1 MRRVLISFAAVGA
14 ILGVPMLVL
23 QRSVAETRFA
33 AIVLVAIWIGLVGL
47 GLLAYAWR
55 RPGSRVLVL
64 GPYVAIVAAT
74 VLVGYLTGFR
84 DTRVDEDVVM
94 ASVRASDAESV
105 AGLSGESADEQRR
118 AATRPIELARGRFS
132 GEDGH
137 AGTGVAA
144 LVEQPGGDRLLT
156 FTRFDVDP
164 GVDVDVYLTR
174 SADDVSDRIELGGLK
189 GNVGDQQYEVPA
201 DADLSAYSYVVL
213 WCKPFTVRIA
223 VAALDA

>member
-1 MRRVLISFAAVGA
+1 M
-14 ILGVPMLVL
+14 
-23 QRSVAETRFA
+23 
-33 AIVLVAIWIGLVGL
+33 
-47 GLLAYAWR
+47 
-55 RPGSRVLVL
+55 L
-64 GPYVAIVAAT
+64 GPYAAIVAAT

-105 AGLSGESADEQRR
+105 AGLSGESATS

-174 SADDVSDRIELGGLK
+174 SADDVSDRVELGGLK
-189 GNVGDQQYEVPA
+189 GNVGDQQYEIPA
-201 DADLSAYSYVVL
+201 DADLGVL
-213 WCKPFTVRIA
+213 LRGPLVQA
-223 VAALDA
+223 VHGQDRCRRARRLIRL